1 MGRFLDRLSRDD
13 PAYELMASDDGY
25 TLIGRAGHEDEFNEL
40 ARDLIDNAGNEFVV
54 LPSSDGQVGYERV
67 FIIPI

>member
-1 MGRFLDRLSRDD
+1 MGRFLDKLSRDD
-13 PAYELMASDDGY
+13 PAYELSASDDGY
-25 TLIGRAGHEDEFNEL
+25 TLISRAGHEDEFNEL
-40 ARDLIDNAGNEFVV
+40 ARDLIDNAGSEFVV